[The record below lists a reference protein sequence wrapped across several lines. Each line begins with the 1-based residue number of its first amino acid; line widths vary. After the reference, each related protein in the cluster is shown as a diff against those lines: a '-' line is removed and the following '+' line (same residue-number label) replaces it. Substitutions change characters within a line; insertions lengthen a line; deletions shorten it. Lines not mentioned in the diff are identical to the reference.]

1 LLGRLRHQL
10 ELRDAGRAVA
20 VAGAHAVAA
29 GVAAADDDDVLAVGA
44 QLALELV
51 AGVDLVLLRQELHRE
66 VHAVQLAAGHR
77 QVAALLGAAGQQ
89 HGVELGLQLSG

>member
-1 LLGRLRHQL
+1 
-10 ELRDAGRAVA
+10 VA

-29 GVAAADDDDVLAVGA
+29 GVAAADDDHVLAVGA

-66 VHAVQLAAGHR
+66 VHAVELAARHR
-77 QVAALLGAAGQQ
+77 QVADCSEPPVSSTASNSACSC
-89 HGVELGLQLSG
+89 SG